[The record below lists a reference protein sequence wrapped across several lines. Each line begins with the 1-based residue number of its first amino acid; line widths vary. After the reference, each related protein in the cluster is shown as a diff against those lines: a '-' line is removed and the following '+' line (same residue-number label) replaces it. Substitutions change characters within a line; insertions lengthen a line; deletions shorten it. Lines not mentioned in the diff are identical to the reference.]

1 MRGLSPCRSSQVVVD
16 AWMPPARS
24 ADMRDNLVVSVAG
37 PCRARTVILRC
48 GRRSAGRSSRVID
61 PPRPARALAVKTAIL
76 ASRDGEYA
84 GDAAGKAGKRTRVA
98 GAAHRVE
105 FGDRPRP
112 HPRISRCQRERL
124 FGLVVGRSGVA
135 AVGVLGQRGIGEAG
149 DVARPPSQFRA
160 PGRRVSRPTTRPR
173 APSCRK
179 PSSSAHPGR

>member
-1 MRGLSPCRSSQVVVD
+1 MRGLVAVSLVTSRGRCLDATRAQCRY
-16 AWMPPARS
+16 ARQPG
-24 ADMRDNLVVSVAG
+24 RQRG
-37 PCRARTVILRC
+37 RPCRARTVILRC

-84 GDAAGKAGKRTRVA
+84 GDAAARRGSAPGSPAQRIGLSSAIDRARTA
-98 GAAHRVE
+98 
-105 FGDRPRP
+105 DL
-112 HPRISRCQRERL
+112 RCQRERL